1 MFLGWCR
8 YLCEISH
15 QNEGLATP
23 LWHQHSL
30 FLATQASLMVVFPN
44 RPARGTSPGATV
56 VKLAQHSP
64 PRLLTMPPRG
74 AAAASSGSSSDDASS
89 TALHPTPV
97 CSRVG
102 GCAPLGVLKGRLVTA
117 QWMGLGVSVDTVP
130 LHAPLVR
137 MGMLAAAG
145 DGARSVQWVS
155 ALPSHL
161 HDAAARFFAV
171 SCVVGTR
178 LHAVPFTC
186 ECVCVLACV
195 PACVCTAVARLGWSS
210 GEAAAC
216 VDHHSTAACA
226 VARRHG
232 VRTHTCVT
240 ATRAAGCTHE
250 LVVCSFIRSLVHKG
264 ADVIAAADRLATREG
279 ISTPRAW
286 DSVDAALSLQ
296 DVAWKP
302 RAVLNRPRALHC
314 VALFLAANRC
324 AHWACVRPCIL
335 RITSV
340 DVDVGVGVQGRA
352 RRR

>member
-74 AAAASSGSSSDDASS
+74 AAAASSDSSSDDASS

-178 LHAVPFTC
+178 LHAVSFTC
-186 ECVCVLACV
+186 ECACV
-195 PACVCTAVARLGWSS
+195 FLHACLPVCALQSQGLVGAAVRLPRVSITTALPLALLHGDMEYVLTPMSQPHVRLTVLTSS
-210 GEAAAC
+210 LC
-216 VDHHSTAACA
+216 
-226 VARRHG
+226 
-232 VRTHTCVT
+232 
-240 ATRAAGCTHE
+240 
-250 LVVCSFIRSLVHKG
+250 
-264 ADVIAAADRLATREG
+264 
-279 ISTPRAW
+279 
-286 DSVDAALSLQ
+286 AALS
-296 DVAWKP
+296 ARWST
-302 RAVLNRPRALHC
+302 RARTSSLLLIGWQHARVSPHP
-314 VALFLAANRC
+314 VPGIV
-324 AHWACVRPCIL
+324 WTRPCRCKTWL
-335 RITSV
+335 GNPV
-340 DVDVGVGVQGRA
+340 LC
-352 RRR
+352 